1 MSTAFDPAARAGAI
15 LEVDLAGIA
24 ANWRLV
30 ARAAEPAR
38 CAAVVKANAY
48 GLGAAPVARALAAA
62 GCRMFFVATL
72 DEGILVRQALGDKP
86 EIAVFNGPFPGTAAE
101 FAAHS
106 LIPVLNEP
114 GQIAQWAAAAPRVLR
129 DAPRLRR
136 DAPQD
141 EDHSFL
147 ASKAH
152 SHPEEAAPGSG
163 LRPARGQAPRPS
175 RGTHRHSS
183 KSRGSAILHVD
194 TGMARLGVDAGE
206 FAAIVDNPPPF
217 AWRAVISHLA
227 CADRPD
233 HPLNQRQLAGFA
245 AAAARLPGV
254 TASLAASSGIFLG
267 PSYHFDLVRPGAA
280 LFGVN
285 PQPGRPNPLRRIV
298 RLCGKIVQLRQI
310 DRGQSV
316 GYGAA
321 HVMEAPGR
329 AAIVAVGYA
338 DGWLR
343 SLSHRGCGYLA
354 GTRVPLLGRVSMD
367 LVTFDV
373 SAVPEGLAHPGA
385 IIELLGADYGV
396 DDAAADAGT
405 IGYEILCALGSRY
418 HRVYRGSPALD
429 SPALAAGGM
438 NLPE

>member
-1 MSTAFDPAARAGAI
+1 MTSDPAARAGGI

-24 ANWRLV
+24 ANWRLLEGQ
-30 ARAAEPAR
+30 AAPAR

-48 GLGAAPVARALAAA
+48 GLGAAPVARALLAA

-72 DEGILVRQALGDKP
+72 DEGIALRHALGETP
-86 EIAVFNGPFPGTAAE
+86 EIAVFNGPFPGTAPE
-101 FAAHS
+101 FAAHG
-106 LIPVLNEP
+106 LVPVLNEP
-114 GQIAQWAAAAPRVLR
+114 GQIEEWASAAPRVLR

-141 EDHSFL
+141 EDHLSL
-147 ASKAH
+147 ASKAYP
-152 SHPEEAAPGSG
+152 HPEEAAE
-163 LRPARGQAPRPS
+163 RPS
-175 RGTHRHSS
+175 RRTHRGLSTP
-183 KSRGSAILHVD
+183 RGSAILHVD
-194 TGMARLGVDAGE
+194 TGMARLGLGAGE
-206 FAAIVDNPPPF
+206 FAAVVENPPPF
-217 AWRAVISHLA
+217 AWRAVMSHLA
-227 CADRPD
+227 CADCPD
-233 HPLNQRQLAGFA
+233 HPLNERQLARFA

-280 LFGVN
+280 LYGVN
-285 PQPGRPNPLRRIV
+285 PLPGRPNPLRQIV
-298 RLCGKIVQLRQI
+298 RLFGKIVQLRQI
-310 DRGQSV
+310 DRGESV

-321 HVMEAPGR
+321 HVMEAPGC

-373 SAVPEGLAHPGA
+373 TAVPEGLAHPGA
-385 IIELLGADYGV
+385 MIELIGADYGV
-396 DDAAADAGT
+396 DDAASDAGT

-418 HRVYRGSPALD
+418 HRVYRDPPARV
-429 SPALAAGGM
+429 SSGI